1 MGPKFA
7 IVFSGVE
14 EEAVGDFMKTIKEK
28 VEALEIE
35 TAEDYKGEKTIV
47 SPKINIA
54 LARYY
59 KGTALVG
66 VTKRLEEYLD
76 MANPTESN
84 INYLQEVFM
93 VTDETVSF
101 NVEKEKNARKLN
113 KKYKLEWR

>member
-1 MGPKFA
+1 MTDTNA
-7 IVFSGVE
+7 ITKRLENEVSLLERHVK
-14 EEAVGDFMKTIKEK
+14 MLKTIKEK

-84 INYLQEVFM
+84 INYL
-93 VTDETVSF
+93 
-101 NVEKEKNARKLN
+101 
-113 KKYKLEWR
+113 